1 MFCLIV
7 MSFHRMIHWLILL
20 LLLAADLLT
29 KYIFFD
35 KRYLADWFFI
45 EPVLN
50 RWISF
55 SLAFPLDIVII
66 LSLVALVVFVW
77 MYYTKSLY
85 MEAFILLVA
94 GTIGNMYDRI
104 VYDGV
109 RDFLVLPEWF
119 IFNLADVWL
128 TLGMLGLLLY
138 QWYEKKWR
146 LP

>member
-1 MFCLIV
+1 MMRKYHL
-7 MSFHRMIHWLILL
+7 IHWLILL
-20 LLLAADLLT
+20 LLLAADLFT